1 MATDFDHITEL
12 VETALNDPE
21 IASDAQLVKLLTQ
34 IGEAALKK
42 QYFYDDRRKFQ
53 PTVSMYA
60 LQHHHQLP
68 PVLLT
73 LLKVVQT
80 PNAWGGF

>member
-1 MATDFDHITEL
+1 M
-12 VETALNDPE
+12 N
-21 IASDAQLVKLLTQ
+21 
-34 IGEAALKK
+34 K

-60 LQHHHQLP
+60 LAHHHQLP

-80 PNAWGGF
+80 PNAWSGF

>member
-1 MATDFDHITEL
+1 MAADFDQIVAL
-12 VETALNDPE
+12 AETALNDPE
-21 IASDAQLVKLLTQ
+21 ISKDPQLVKLLTK
-34 IGEAALKK
+34 IGEAAMNK

-60 LQHHHQLP
+60 LAHHHHLP